1 VRGAASAAQRLGD
14 RKKTV
19 FSVEIAHNGFVNRFV
34 NQAELVQ
41 TLEAF
46 PISAAKRRSG
56 EAAKRRS
63 GEAAKRRSGFF
74 PPPWSFS
81 SSLPHHNIKVI

>member
-63 GEAAKRRSGFF
+63 GEAAKRRSGEAAFF
-74 PPPWSFS
+74 RRRGLFRR
-81 SSLPHHNIKVI
+81 HCHITT

>member
-56 EAAKRRS
+56 EAAFFRRR
-63 GEAAKRRSGFF
+63 GLFRR
-74 PPPWSFS
+74 
-81 SSLPHHNIKVI
+81 HCHITT

>member
-63 GEAAKRRSGFF
+63 GFF